1 MAEDSSQEKTEEATP
16 RRKQDARKKGTVAK
30 SIDLNSAL
38 LMVILIVM
46 MPAIV
51 AGFGRAFTT
60 SLKTGFST
68 MPMDVSFGSM
78 TRYIWTV
85 ASPGLIA
92 LAPLLGIAMV
102 VGVASN
108 LGQVGFMMSTE
119 AISPKLEKL
128 NPLNGLK
135 RLLSKDSIV
144 ETIKAS
150 VKTALFAYI
159 AWKVISDNWGTI
171 LYLSWNTPQNAL
183 SRIGSLIYTV
193 FMRISVVW
201 LALAAIDYFYQRK
214 RVDKQLM
221 MTKQEVKQEFKEIE
235 QSPELKGA
243 MHRMRRKLSRMRM
256 SDAVKS
262 ADVILTNPTH
272 FSVALKYDPQKMH
285 APMVVAKG
293 ADLLAFRIRE
303 LAKKSRVPI
312 LENPPLARQLYKKCE
327 VGEFVPRELFQAVAE
342 VLAYV
347 YRTIKKVR
355 AA

>member
-1 MAEDSSQEKTEEATP
+1 MPEDSAQERTEEATP
-16 RRKQDARKKGTVAK
+16 RRRQEARKKGTIAK

-38 LMVILIVM
+38 LMVILIIL

-51 AGFGRAFTT
+51 AGFGRAFTN
-60 SLKTGFST
+60 SLRMGFAA
-68 MPMDVSFGSM
+68 MPSDVSFGSIA
-78 TRYIWTV
+78 RYVWTV
-85 ASPGLIA
+85 ASPSLLA

-108 LGQVGFMMSTE
+108 LGQVGFMMSAE
-119 AISPKLEKL
+119 AISPNLNKL
-128 NPLNGLK
+128 NPMNGLK
-135 RLLSKDSIV
+135 RLLSKDSII
-144 ETIKAS
+144 ETLKAT
-150 VKTALFAYI
+150 VKTGLFAYI
-159 AWKVISDNWGTI
+159 AWKVISDNWTTI
-171 LYLSWNTPQNAL
+171 LYLSWNTPQASL
-183 SRIGSLIYTV
+183 ARIGSLIYTV

-201 LALAAIDYFYQRK
+201 LALAAIDYYYQRK

-221 MTKQEVKQEFKEIE
+221 MTKQEVKQEFKEME

-243 MHRMRRKLSRMRM
+243 MHRMRRRLSKMRT

-262 ADVILTNPTH
+262 ADVIVTNPTH
-272 FSVALKYDPQKMH
+272 FAVALKYDSQKMH

-312 LENPPLARQLYKKCE
+312 IENPPLARQLYKKCE
-327 VGEFVPRELFQAVAE
+327 VGDFVPRELFQAVAE

-347 YRTIKKVR
+347 YRTIKRVR